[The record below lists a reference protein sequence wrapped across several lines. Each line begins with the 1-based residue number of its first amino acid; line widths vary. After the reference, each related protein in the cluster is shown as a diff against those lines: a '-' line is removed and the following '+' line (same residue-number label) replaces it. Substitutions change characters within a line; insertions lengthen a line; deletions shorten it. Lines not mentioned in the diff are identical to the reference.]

1 MLMKRYSQAARF
13 VLMLENLNIRGIE
26 SLYAA

>member
-1 MLMKRYSQAARF
+1 MFMKRYSQAARF
-13 VLMLENLNIRGIE
+13 VLMLENLNTRAIE